1 MKNTVQRAVVFLLGT
16 TLLSGC
22 FSKNP
27 TNDIRQVLTQSK
39 FAKDRFINKSYYD
52 DRPLAQFGDFA
63 DIDPPI
69 SLQID
74 PPKLTVKKS
83 SREVVYLL

>member
-1 MKNTVQRAVVFLLGT
+1 MESFEQFIKANLNKIAALQIVCTRPKDLDRKSLRELLIE
-16 TLLSGC
+16 LDS
-22 FSKNP
+22 
-27 TNDIRQVLTQSK
+27 
-39 FAKDRFINKSYYD
+39 
-52 DRPLAQFGDFA
+52 GDFA

-83 SREVVYLL
+83 S